1 MYKKTGFLLL
11 CLILTQCSNNQ
22 SSMERPLHSY
32 NQSFQSEEFRKLS
45 MDGSY
50 NTRELGGY
58 KTADGKSVK
67 WGVLFRSDKLSD
79 ISLEDQ
85 KYLKNLGIQRI
96 VDFRSK
102 AEKTE
107 DPDKI
112 PDGVAYIEMPIEVDG
127 AMRTKIEAILKGE
140 INRNVKD
147 FLIEANE
154 EFIKNYS
161 HIYSKFL
168 KDLAKEQKPT
178 MIHCTAGKDRAG
190 FAAAITLIAIG
201 VSKEDAINDYMKT
214 NEYTAKRIDE
224 MISKIELMSLYQ
236 TDGEFL
242 RPLLGV
248 EREYLEAAFKA
259 AENEYGS
266 IENYIRSGLNI
277 SEKEIQQL
285 RSFLLE
291 T

>member
-32 NQSFQSEEFRKLS
+32 NQSFQSEKFRKLS

-58 KTADGKSVK
+58 KTTDGKSVK

-102 AEKTE
+102 AEKAE

-112 PDGVAYIEMPIEVDG
+112 PEGVTYIEMPIEVDG

-140 INRNVKD
+140 INRNVKG

-178 MIHCTAGKDRAG
+178 MFHCTAGKDRAG

-214 NEYTAKRIDE
+214 NEYTAERIDE

-236 TDGEFL
+236 TDGELL

-248 EREYLEAAFKA
+248 EREYLEAAFKT

>member
-11 CLILTQCSNNQ
+11 YLILTQCSNNQ

-32 NQSFQSEEFRKLS
+32 NLSFQSEEFRKLS

-50 NTRELGGY
+50 NSRELGGY
-58 KTADGKSVK
+58 KTTDGKSVK

-102 AEKTE
+102 AEKAE

-112 PDGVAYIEMPIEVDG
+112 PEGVAYIEMPIEVDV

-140 INRNVKD
+140 INRNVKG

-161 HIYSKFL
+161 HIYSRFL

-178 MIHCTAGKDRAG
+178 MFHCTAGKDRAG

-214 NEYTAKRIDE
+214 NEYTAERINE

-236 TDGEFL
+236 TDGELL

-259 AENEYGS
+259 AEDEYGS
-266 IENYIRSGLNI
+266 LENYIRSGLNI

-285 RSFLLE
+285 RSFLLK

>member
-112 PDGVAYIEMPIEVDG
+112 PDGMTYIEMPIEVDG

-178 MIHCTAGKDRAG
+178 MFHCTAGKDRAG

-236 TDGEFL
+236 TDGELL

-291 T
+291 I

>member
-32 NQSFQSEEFRKLS
+32 NQNFQSEEFRKLS

-112 PDGVAYIEMPIEVDG
+112 PDGMTYIEMPIEVDG

-178 MIHCTAGKDRAG
+178 MFHCTAGKDRAG

-214 NEYTAKRIDE
+214 NEYTAERIDE

-236 TDGEFL
+236 TDGELL
-242 RPLLGV
+242 RSLLGV

>member
-178 MIHCTAGKDRAG
+178 MFHCTAGKDRAG

-236 TDGEFL
+236 TDGELL

>member
-32 NQSFQSEEFRKLS
+32 NLSFQSEEFRKLS

-58 KTADGKSVK
+58 KTTDGKSVK

-112 PDGVAYIEMPIEVDG
+112 PDGMTYIEMPIEVDG

-178 MIHCTAGKDRAG
+178 MFHCTAGKDRAG

-214 NEYTAKRIDE
+214 NEYTAERIDE

-236 TDGEFL
+236 TDGELL

>member
-1 MYKKTGFLLL
+1 
-11 CLILTQCSNNQ
+11 
-22 SSMERPLHSY
+22 MERPLHSY
-32 NQSFQSEEFRKLS
+32 NLSFQSEEFRKLS

-58 KTADGKSVK
+58 KTTDGKSVK

-112 PDGVAYIEMPIEVDG
+112 PEGVAYIEMPIEVDG

-178 MIHCTAGKDRAG
+178 MFHCTAGKDRAG

-214 NEYTAKRIDE
+214 NEYTAERIDE

-236 TDGEFL
+236 TDGELL

>member
-32 NQSFQSEEFRKLS
+32 NQNFQSEEFRKLS
-45 MDGSY
+45 MDGSF
-50 NTRELGGY
+50 NSRELGGY
-58 KTADGKSVK
+58 KTADGKSGK

-178 MIHCTAGKDRAG
+178 MFHCTAGKDRAG

-236 TDGEFL
+236 TDGELL

>member
-32 NQSFQSEEFRKLS
+32 NLSFQSEEFRKLS

-58 KTADGKSVK
+58 KTTDGKSVK

-102 AEKTE
+102 AEKAE

-112 PDGVAYIEMPIEVDG
+112 PEGVTYIEMPIEVDG
-127 AMRTKIEAILKGE
+127 AMRAKIEAILKGE

-178 MIHCTAGKDRAG
+178 MFHCTAGKDRAG

-214 NEYTAKRIDE
+214 NEYTAERIDE

-236 TDGEFL
+236 TDGELL

-248 EREYLEAAFKA
+248 EREYLEAAFKT

>member
-112 PDGVAYIEMPIEVDG
+112 PDGMTYIEMPIEVDG

-178 MIHCTAGKDRAG
+178 MFHCTAGKDRAG
-190 FAAAITLIAIG
+190 IAAAITLIAIG

-214 NEYTAKRIDE
+214 NEYTAERIDE

-236 TDGEFL
+236 TDGELL

>member
-32 NQSFQSEEFRKLS
+32 NQNFQSEEFRKLS

-58 KTADGKSVK
+58 KTTDGKSVK

-112 PDGVAYIEMPIEVDG
+112 PEGVAYIEMPIEVDG

-178 MIHCTAGKDRAG
+178 MFHCTAGKDRAG

-214 NEYTAKRIDE
+214 NEYTAERIDE

-236 TDGEFL
+236 TDGELL

>member
-32 NQSFQSEEFRKLS
+32 NLSFQSEEFRKLS

-58 KTADGKSVK
+58 KTTDGKSVK

-112 PDGVAYIEMPIEVDG
+112 PDGMTYIEMPIEVDG

-178 MIHCTAGKDRAG
+178 MFHCTAGKDRAG

-214 NEYTAKRIDE
+214 NEYTAERIDE

-236 TDGEFL
+236 TDGELL

-248 EREYLEAAFKA
+248 EREYLEAAFKT

>member
-58 KTADGKSVK
+58 KTADGKSVN

-112 PDGVAYIEMPIEVDG
+112 PEGVAYIEMPIEVDG

-178 MIHCTAGKDRAG
+178 MFHCTAGKDRAG

-236 TDGEFL
+236 TDGELL

>member
-32 NQSFQSEEFRKLS
+32 NQNFQSEEFRKLS

-58 KTADGKSVK
+58 KTTDGKSVK

-178 MIHCTAGKDRAG
+178 MFHCTAGKDRAG

-214 NEYTAKRIDE
+214 NEYTAERIDE

-236 TDGEFL
+236 TDGELL

>member
-112 PDGVAYIEMPIEVDG
+112 PDGMTYIEMPIEVDG

-178 MIHCTAGKDRAG
+178 MFHCTAGKDRAG

-236 TDGEFL
+236 TDGELL

>member
-32 NQSFQSEEFRKLS
+32 NQNFQSEEFRKLS

-58 KTADGKSVK
+58 KTTDGKSVK

-112 PDGVAYIEMPIEVDG
+112 PDGMTYIEMPIEVDG

-178 MIHCTAGKDRAG
+178 MFHCTAGKDRAG

-236 TDGEFL
+236 TDGELL

>member
-112 PDGVAYIEMPIEVDG
+112 PDGMTYIEMPIEVDG

-178 MIHCTAGKDRAG
+178 MFHCTAGKDRAG

-214 NEYTAKRIDE
+214 NEYTAERIDE

-236 TDGEFL
+236 TDGELL

>member
-32 NQSFQSEEFRKLS
+32 NLSFQSEEFRKLS

-58 KTADGKSVK
+58 KTTDGKSVK

-102 AEKTE
+102 AEKAE

-112 PDGVAYIEMPIEVDG
+112 PEGVAYIEMPIEVDG

-178 MIHCTAGKDRAG
+178 MFHCTAGKDRAG

-214 NEYTAKRIDE
+214 NEYTAERIDE

-236 TDGEFL
+236 TDGELL

-248 EREYLEAAFKA
+248 EREYLEAAFKT

>member
-178 MIHCTAGKDRAG
+178 MFHCTAGKDRAG

-214 NEYTAKRIDE
+214 NEYTAERIDE

-236 TDGEFL
+236 TDGELL

>member
-32 NQSFQSEEFRKLS
+32 NLSFQSEEFRKLS

-58 KTADGKSVK
+58 KTTDGKSVK

-112 PDGVAYIEMPIEVDG
+112 PEGVAYIEMPIEVDG

-147 FLIEANE
+147 FLIEANK

-178 MIHCTAGKDRAG
+178 MFHCTAGKDRAG

-214 NEYTAKRIDE
+214 NEYTAERIDE

-236 TDGEFL
+236 TDGELL

-248 EREYLEAAFKA
+248 EREYLEAALKT

>member
-32 NQSFQSEEFRKLS
+32 NQSFQSEKFRKLS

-58 KTADGKSVK
+58 KTTDGKSVK

-102 AEKTE
+102 TEKTE

-112 PDGVAYIEMPIEVDG
+112 PDGMTYIEMPIEVDG

-178 MIHCTAGKDRAG
+178 MFHCTAGKDRAG

-214 NEYTAKRIDE
+214 NEYTAERIDE

-236 TDGEFL
+236 TDGELL

-248 EREYLEAAFKA
+248 EREYLEAAFKT

-285 RSFLLE
+285 KSFLLE